1 MSEHSRFS
9 RLLEPSQIGSVKM
22 KNRMIKTTSS
32 MGYQIDEIDGHIT
45 DKFIYF
51 VEAIAKGGVGLMI
64 VEGGTLDFPQGAHD
78 FFHFRID
85 DDEYLPGWVRV
96 AEASHKHG
104 VPIFAQMVH
113 SGPWHRSEMSGLQ
126 PIASSDN
133 IRVEEGGRPSATRAA
148 TIAEIEGV
156 VNKFI
161 AAAERYHKAG
171 FDGVE
176 INASGNHL
184 LNSFLSRAFNTRGD
198 AYGCKTFESRSK
210 IVVDILRGIK
220 KRVGKD
226 FPVSILINGMEY
238 GIEKGMTI
246 AETKELARIFEKAGA
261 DCMHIR
267 VDGVGKYLSSHYPEL
282 IHYPEPPSPL
292 GDMLDGSRH
301 GAGGYIPVTAAIKKA
316 VSIPVIAVGRLD
328 PELGEQILRD
338 GKADFIGLNK
348 RILAD
353 PELPR
358 KVAEGRLED
367 IAPCTACE
375 HCISFRVYREP
386 VRCRINAALGSDAP
400 YDLKSA
406 EKKKKIAV
414 VGSGPAGLEAA
425 RVTALRG
432 HDVTLYEKEHKLG
445 GLLPLAALV
454 KGLEGEDLVAFVRY
468 FETQMKKL
476 GVKINLGEEFTLATA
491 SREKP
496 DAVIVAIGG
505 TPFVP
510 VIPGIER
517 PNVVSGP
524 DLHRQ
529 LKFFLRFFGPKFL
542 RQLTSLWMPV
552 GKKVAIIGGA
562 IQGAELAEFLIK
574 RGRKVTIVAGDEEI
588 SAGLPKRKQQRL
600 VEWLGEKDTT
610 IIKNATC
617 KEITD
622 KGLVITTKEGIKQ
635 IIEADTV
642 VPALPFKL
650 NNKLFNELKSA
661 IAEVYLIGDSKD
673 PRLIIDAIAEG
684 WRAGKTL

>member
-1 MSEHSRFS
+1 MKRNERFS
-9 RLLEPSQIGSVKM
+9 RLLEPSHIGSVKT
-22 KNRMIKTTSS
+22 KNRIIKTTSS
-32 MGYQIDEIDGHIT
+32 MGYQFDEVDGHIT
-45 DKFIYF
+45 EKFLYF

-64 VEGGTLDFPQGAHD
+64 VEGGTLDYPQGAHD
-78 FFHFRID
+78 VFHFRID
-85 DDEYLPGWVRV
+85 DDEYVPGWVKV
-96 AEASHKHG
+96 AEASHKYG

-126 PIASSDN
+126 PIASSAN

-156 VNKFI
+156 VNKFV
-161 AAAERYHKAG
+161 AAAERYCRAG

-184 LNSFLSRAFNTRGD
+184 LNSFLSCAFNTRSD
-198 AYGCKTFESRSK
+198 AYGCQTLETRSK

-220 KRVGKD
+220 DRIGKN
-226 FPVSILINGMEY
+226 FPVSVLINGMEY

-246 AETKELARIFEKAGA
+246 SETKELSRIFEKAGA

-282 IHYPEPPSPL
+282 IHYPEPPDPL
-292 GDMLDGSRH
+292 GEMLDGSRH
-301 GAGGYIPVTAAIKKA
+301 GAGGYIPVTAAIKTA

-358 KVAEGRLED
+358 KVTEGRLED

-386 VRCRINAALGSDAP
+386 VRCRINAALGSNAP
-400 YDLKSA
+400 YDIKPA
-406 EKKKKIAV
+406 EKNKKVAV
-414 VGSGPAGLEAA
+414 IGGGPAGLEAA
-425 RVTALRG
+425 RVAALRG
-432 HDVTLYEKEHKLG
+432 HDVTLYEKEYKLG

-468 FETQMKKL
+468 FETQMRKL
-476 GVKINLGEEFTLATA
+476 GIKVNLGEEFTPTTA
-491 SREKP
+491 RKERP
-496 DAVIVAIGG
+496 DAVIVAVGG
-505 TPFVP
+505 IPFVP
-510 VIPGIER
+510 AIPGIKR

-542 RQLTSLWMPV
+542 RELTNLWMPV
-552 GKKVAIIGGA
+552 GKTVVIIGGA
-562 IQGAELAEFLIK
+562 IQGAELAEFLVK
-574 RGRKVTIVAGDEEI
+574 RGRAVTIVAGNEEI

-600 VEWLGEKDTT
+600 VEWLDEKGVVM
-610 IIKNATC
+610 IKGATC
-617 KEITD
+617 EEITD
-622 KGLVITTKEGIKQ
+622 KGLVITTKEGTKQ
-635 IIEADTV
+635 TIEADTV
-642 VPALPFKL
+642 VPALPFTP
-650 NNKLFNELKSA
+650 NNKLFDELKST
-661 IAEVYLIGDSKD
+661 ITEVYLIGDSKD

-684 WRAGKTL
+684 WRAGKTV

>member
-1 MSEHSRFS
+1 
-9 RLLEPSQIGSVKM
+9 
-22 KNRMIKTTSS
+22 
-32 MGYQIDEIDGHIT
+32 MGYQIDEVDGHIT
-45 DKFIYF
+45 DQFLYF
-51 VEAIAKGGVGLMI
+51 VEAIAKGGVGLQI
-64 VEGGTLDFPQGAHD
+64 VEGGTLDYPQGAHD
-78 FFHFRID
+78 VFHFRID
-85 DDEYLPGWVRV
+85 DDEYLPGWVKV

-113 SGPWHRSEMSGLQ
+113 SGPWHRTEMSGLQ

-161 AAAERYHKAG
+161 AAAERYHRAG

-184 LNSFLSRAFNTRGD
+184 LNSFLSCAFNTRSD
-198 AYGCKTFESRSK
+198 AYGCQTLESRSK

-220 KRVGKD
+220 ERVGKD
-226 FPVSILINGMEY
+226 FPISVLINGMEY

-246 AETKELARIFEKAGA
+246 EETKALAKIFEQAGA

-282 IHYPEPPSPL
+282 IHYPEPPVPL
-292 GDMLDGSRH
+292 GEMLDGSRH
-301 GAGGYIPVTAAIKKA
+301 GAAGYIPITAAIKTA
-316 VSIPVIAVGRLD
+316 VSIPVIGVGRLD

-338 GKADFIGLNK
+338 GKADFIAFNK
-348 RILAD
+348 RIIAD

-358 KVAEGRLED
+358 KVAEGRMEE

-386 VRCRINAALGSDAP
+386 VRCRINAAIASDEP
-400 YDLKSA
+400 YDLKPA
-406 EKKKKIAV
+406 LKKKTVVV
-414 VGSGPAGLEAA
+414 VGAGPAGLEAA
-425 RVTALRG
+425 RVAAMRG

-454 KGLEGEDLVAFVRY
+454 KGLEGEDLVAFVHY

-476 GVKINLGEEFTLATA
+476 GVKVKLGEEFTISTIKKM
-491 SREKP
+491 KP
-496 DAVIVAIGG
+496 DAVVVAVGG

-510 VIPGIER
+510 DMPGIKGS
-517 PNVVSGP
+517 NVVSGP

-542 RQLTSLWMPV
+542 RGLTKLWMPV
-552 GKKVAIIGGA
+552 GKRVVIIGGA
-562 IQGAELAEFLIK
+562 IQGAELAEFLVK
-574 RGRKVTIVAGDEEI
+574 RGRNVTIVAGDEEI

-600 VEWLGEKDTT
+600 VEWLGEKGATMIT
-610 IIKNATC
+610 GATC
-617 KEITD
+617 KEITG
-622 KGLVITTKEGIKQ
+622 KGLVITTKEGKEQ
-635 IIEADTV
+635 TIEADTV
-642 VPALPFKL
+642 VPTLPFRP
-650 NNKLFNELKSA
+650 NATLFDALKGKT
-661 IAEVYLIGDSKD
+661 AETYLIGDSKD

-684 WRAGKTL
+684 WRVGKAI

>member
-1 MSEHSRFS
+1 MKENKRFS
-9 RLLEPSQIGSVKM
+9 RLLEQSHIGSVKT
-22 KNRMIKTTSS
+22 KNRIIKTTSS
-32 MGYQIDEIDGHIT
+32 MGYQFDEVDGHIT
-45 DKFIYF
+45 EKFLYF
-51 VEAIAKGGVGLMI
+51 IEAIAKGGVGLMI
-64 VEGGTLDFPQGAHD
+64 VEGGTLDYPQGAHD

-96 AEASHKHG
+96 AEVSHKHG

-148 TIAEIEGV
+148 TVVEIEGV

-161 AAAERYHKAG
+161 AAAERYHRAG

-198 AYGCKTFESRSK
+198 AYGCQTLESRSK

-220 KRVGKD
+220 ERIGKD
-226 FPVSILINGMEY
+226 FPVSVLINGMEY

-292 GDMLDGSRH
+292 GEMLDGSRH
-301 GAGGYIPVTAAIKKA
+301 GAGGYIPITAAIKTA

-400 YDLKSA
+400 YDLKPT

-414 VGSGPAGLEAA
+414 VGGGPAGLEAA
-425 RVTALRG
+425 RVAALRG

-454 KGLEGEDLVAFVRY
+454 KGLEGEDLVTFIRY

-491 SREKP
+491 NREKP
-496 DAVIVAIGG
+496 DAVIAAVGG

-529 LKFFLRFFGPKFL
+529 LKFFLRFFGPNFL
-542 RQLTSLWMPV
+542 RRLTSLWIPV
-552 GKKVAIIGGA
+552 GKKVVIIGGA

-600 VEWLGEKDTT
+600 VEWLDEKGTT

-617 KEITD
+617 EEITN
-622 KGLVITTKEGIKQ
+622 KGLVITTKEGTKQ
-635 IIEADTV
+635 TIEADTI
-642 VPALPFKL
+642 VPALPFKP
-650 NNKLFNELKSA
+650 NNKLFNELKNT
-661 IAEVYLIGDSKD
+661 ITEVYLIGDSKD

-684 WRAGKTL
+684 WRAGKTV

>member
-1 MSEHSRFS
+1 
-9 RLLEPSQIGSVKM
+9 
-22 KNRMIKTTSS
+22 
-32 MGYQIDEIDGHIT
+32 MGYQFDEIDGHIT

-148 TIAEIEGV
+148 TVAEIEGV

-184 LNSFLSRAFNTRGD
+184 LNSFLSCAFNTRRD
-198 AYGCKTFESRSK
+198 AYGCQTLESRSK

-220 KRVGKD
+220 ERIGKD
-226 FPVSILINGMEY
+226 FPVSVLINGMEY

-292 GDMLDGSRH
+292 GEMLDGSRH
-301 GAGGYIPVTAAIKKA
+301 GAGGYVPVTAAIKTA

-375 HCISFRVYREP
+375 HCLSFRVYREP

-400 YDLKSA
+400 YDLKPA

-414 VGSGPAGLEAA
+414 VGGGPAGLEAA
-425 RVTALRG
+425 RVATLRG
-432 HDVTLYEKEHKLG
+432 HDVILYEKEHKLG

-454 KGLEGEDLVAFVRY
+454 KGLEGEDLVTFTRY

-491 SREKP
+491 HREKP

-552 GKKVAIIGGA
+552 SKKVVIIGGA

-588 SAGLPKRKQQRL
+588 SAGLPKKKQQRL
-600 VEWLGEKDTT
+600 VEWLDEKGAT
-610 IIKNATC
+610 IIKNATYE
-617 KEITD
+617 EITD
-622 KGLVITTKEGIKQ
+622 KGLVITTKEGTKQ
-635 IIEADTV
+635 TIEADTI
-642 VPALPFKL
+642 VPALPFKP
-650 NNKLFNELKSA
+650 NNKLFDELKST
-661 IAEVYLIGDSKD
+661 ITEVYLIGDGKD

>member
-1 MSEHSRFS
+1 
-9 RLLEPSQIGSVKM
+9 
-22 KNRMIKTTSS
+22 
-32 MGYQIDEIDGHIT
+32 MGYQIDEVDGHMT
-45 DKFIYF
+45 DKFLYF
-51 VEAIAKGGVGLMI
+51 VEAIAKGGVGLQI

-85 DDEYLPGWVRV
+85 DDEYIPGWTKV

-104 VPIFAQMVH
+104 VPVFVQMVH
-113 SGPWHRSEMSGLQ
+113 AGPWHRTEMSGLQ
-126 PIASSDN
+126 PIASSAN
-133 IRVEEGGRPSATRAA
+133 IRVEEGGRPSATREA
-148 TIAEIEGV
+148 TVTEIEGV

-184 LNSFLSRAFNTRGD
+184 LNSFLSCAFNTRRD
-198 AYGCKTFESRSK
+198 AYGCQTLETRSK
-210 IVVDILRGIK
+210 IVVDILHGIK
-220 KRVGKD
+220 KRMGKD

-246 AETKELARIFEKAGA
+246 EETKGLAHIFEEAGA

-282 IHYPEPPSPL
+282 IHYPEPPEPL
-292 GDMLDGSRH
+292 GEMLDGSRH
-301 GAGGYIPVTAAIKKA
+301 GAGGYVAVAAAIKTA
-316 VSIPVIAVGRLD
+316 VSIPVITVGRLD
-328 PELGEQILRD
+328 PELGEQILQE

-348 RILAD
+348 RIMAD

-386 VRCRINAALGSDAP
+386 VRCRINAAIASDKP
-400 YDLKSA
+400 YDLEPA
-406 EKKKKIAV
+406 VKKKKVAV
-414 VGSGPAGLEAA
+414 VGAGPAGLETA
-425 RVTALRG
+425 RVAALRG
-432 HDVTLYEKEHKLG
+432 HDVTLYEKEQRLG

-476 GVKINLGEEFTLATA
+476 GVKIKLGEEFTVSTIK
-491 SREKP
+491 EMKP
-496 DAVIVAIGG
+496 DAVVIAVGG

-510 VIPGIER
+510 DIPGINLG
-517 PNVVSGP
+517 NVVSGP

-529 LKFFLRFFGPKFL
+529 LKFYLRFFGPKFL
-542 RQLTSLWMPV
+542 RKLTKLWMPV
-552 GKKVAIIGGA
+552 GKKVVIIGGA
-562 IQGAELAEFLIK
+562 IQGAELAEFLVK
-574 RGRKVTIVAGDEEI
+574 RGRNVTIVAGDEEI

-600 VEWLGEKDTT
+600 VDWLGEKGATMIT
-610 IIKNATC
+610 GATC
-617 KEITD
+617 NKITD
-622 KGLVITTKEGIKQ
+622 KGLIITTKEGKKQ
-635 IIEADTV
+635 TIEADTV
-642 VPALPFKL
+642 VPALPFKP
-650 NNKLFNELKSA
+650 NTKLLDTLKGKV
-661 IAEVYLIGDSKD
+661 AETYLIGDSND

-684 WRAGKTL
+684 WRVGKAI